1 MANLEWCESRCTI
14 TLPSDVTLEV
24 LSDKLNLKKVL
35 AYPVK
40 VVDFSAV
47 QQVDSAVLALLLVWS
62 KKSPPP
68 IQVLKPPAEL
78 LGLMRLYD
86 LEEVVQIKEL

>member
-1 MANLEWCESRCTI
+1 MADLEWCERRSTI
-14 TLPSDVTLEV
+14 ILPRDVTLEV
-24 LSDKLNLKKVL
+24 LSDKLNVKEVL

-62 KKSPPP
+62 KNSPPP
-68 IQVLKPPAEL
+68 LQVLKPPAEL

-86 LEEVVQIKEL
+86 LEEVVQVKES